1 MSSADSIYQD
11 FSQLTL
17 EGPLT
22 PVTHDT
28 VTDEQHDSLDEQI
41 IETFG
46 LYKEIDDELAILKPS
61 EAAGI
66 LQRHPS
72 IENLLRKAWK
82 ESSFKQVRQLAILK
96 KPGEPEVLIHD
107 GLFYGLNSVDEVL
120 ESAWHDN
127 YVGENHKL
135 LLDNINAI
143 QGGGQPYSNQITI
156 VQSSG
161 TGKSRMVH
169 EQAKIVFT
177 IPFNLRESIENKGL
191 AFPPPDEDVRAYLV
205 GAAVSNKS
213 YVLKAK
219 YLKFF
224 ASLFTKVNGEL
235 DAARVSIRSKSAE
248 ELAKLWANRLQNIR
262 TSMYKAA
269 IVDATKATE
278 ILPDIQKQHDKL
290 LAERRSQSGNSS
302 NPDDTHG
309 YLMEFAA
316 AKSAKTALEKLIMNL
331 ESIDPKSQGIKV
343 IVYFDEAHSLTK
355 ETPRTGDGK
364 TLYDYLCSC
373 LNEFL
378 GLPMFAIFLS
388 TNSSLAQ
395 FAAPPAFAKS
405 ARIRQ
410 GAAVTHAPITETPF
424 DCYPDF
430 KVKPGELT
438 VKDISEIKFMAKFG
452 RPLFWTFLRG
462 AGVKVDKFTERA
474 LELARAKLICYDYI
488 NANIADMPRA
498 ALMAVLDVQYSLD
511 FEPRREKVQMQ
522 EAGLVESHMRVAYSI
537 PSHREYLRSGY
548 PSEPLLAE
556 AAAEQL
562 WTWRGKNPFVAVEKL
577 TDILDTGL
585 LDRGELGELTGRQI
599 LLDAYH
605 RAVEE
610 EQKKPPTADTT
621 KVKPPNFSSGCHL
634 ITFIKMLFTDGY
646 AQDILDCT
654 PDLNKGGKF
663 KDAFKDA
670 IICFTHFGKMADN
683 TGVTSAAT
691 WVAFIRHMAIMCRN
705 GQDSVDCIIPVLL
718 QGNAKVC
725 EHVMTAMLVQFKR
738 RVTAGSRAELLF
750 TEANLN
756 FFPKILKNCDHGSN
770 IAPYRPYLCLFMELG
785 VQPPLPEIAKTP
797 TTFQPGAPSSQNARE
812 KTGRP
817 QTPPPKASSDITG
830 TPSKVVALKGGQ
842 KHHPSEGHTRYSV
855 FAYGCSPTVYK
866 GITNDHAKNMYAHLL
881 SIRNFL
887 GEHPRKDAKSVKA
900 VRRMKPFWTGG
911 EDSYHWVEHDDV
923 LHNPIP
929 VVKPGLE
936 VGIPVDDVTDT

>member
-1 MSSADSIYQD
+1 MISADSISQG
-11 FSQLTL
+11 FSYLTL
-17 EGPLT
+17 QDSLT
-22 PVTHDT
+22 PVTDNT
-28 VTDEQHDSLDEQI
+28 LTDEKHKSLDEQI
-41 IETFG
+41 VRTFG
-46 LYKEIDDELAILKPS
+46 LYKDLKRTPPLDSLLFNITAGDKRLKTLGQDDAAKLLA
-61 EAAGI
+61 EE
-66 LQRHPS
+66 PS

-96 KPGEPEVLIHD
+96 KPDEPEVLIHD

-143 QGGGQPYSNQITI
+143 QGGGQPYSNQIAI

-177 IPFNLRESIENKGL
+177 IPFNLRESIEDKGL
-191 AFPPPDEDVRAYLV
+191 AFPSPDEDVRTYFV
-205 GAAVSNKS
+205 RTAVSNES
-213 YVLKAK
+213 HVLKAK

-235 DAARVSIRSKSAE
+235 DAKRPSIRSKSAE
-248 ELAKLWANRLQNIR
+248 ELAEWWANHLKNMR
-262 TSMYKAA
+262 TDLYKAA
-269 IVDATKATE
+269 IADATKTTE
-278 ILPDIQKQHDKL
+278 
-290 LAERRSQSGNSS
+290 
-302 NPDDTHG
+302 
-309 YLMEFAA
+309 
-316 AKSAKTALEKLIMNL
+316 
-331 ESIDPKSQGIKV
+331 
-343 IVYFDEAHSLTK
+343 
-355 ETPRTGDGK
+355 
-364 TLYDYLCSC
+364 
-373 LNEFL
+373 
-378 GLPMFAIFLS
+378 
-388 TNSSLAQ
+388 
-395 FAAPPAFAKS
+395 
-405 ARIRQ
+405 

-452 RPLFWTFLRG
+452 RPL
-462 AGVKVDKFTERA
+462 KA
-474 LELARAKLICYDYI
+474 LELARAKLICYNYI
-488 NANIADMPRA
+488 NGNIADMPRA

-646 AQDILDCT
+646 AQDVLDCT

-725 EHVMTAMLVQFKR
+725 EHVITAVFVQFKR
-738 RVTAGSRAELLF
+738 RVTAGSTTELLIDQ
-750 TEANLN
+750 ARLN

-770 IAPYRPYLCLFMELG
+770 IAPYRPYLCLAMELG
-785 VQPPLPEIAKTP
+785 VQPPLPETAKTP
-797 TTFQPGAPSSQNARE
+797 TTFRPKEQ
-812 KTGRP
+812 TGRP

-830 TPSKVVALKGGQ
+830 TPSRVVARKGGQ

-866 GITNDHAKNMYAHLL
+866 GITNDHARNMYAHLL

-900 VRRMKPFWTGG
+900 VRRMNHLDWC

-929 VVKPGLE
+929 VVSQA
-936 VGIPVDDVTDT
+936 

>member
-17 EGPLT
+17 E
-22 PVTHDT
+22 

-41 IETFG
+41 IETFKHA
-46 LYKEIDDELAILKPS
+46 KEIGQTPPLHSLLANITLGDDELAFLN
-61 EAAGI
+61 
-66 LQRHPS
+66 Q
-72 IENLLRKAWK
+72 AWK
-82 ESSFKQVRQLAILK
+82 ESSFKEVRQLAILK

-107 GLFYGLNSVDEVL
+107 GLFYGLNSVDEVV

-143 QGGGQPYSNQITI
+143 QGGGQPYSNQIAI

-177 IPFNLRESIENKGL
+177 IPFNLRESIE
-191 AFPPPDEDVRAYLV
+191 D
-205 GAAVSNKS
+205 
-213 YVLKAK
+213 KAWPSH
-219 YLKFF
+219 LPTRMS
-224 ASLFTKVNGEL
+224 APTSSELLLFTKVNGEL

-262 TSMYKAA
+262 TNLYRAA
-269 IVDATKATE
+269 IVDATKTTE

-405 ARIRQ
+405 ARIRE

-462 AGVKVDKFTERA
+462 AGVKVDKFTEEA
-474 LELARAKLICYDYI
+474 LGLARAKLICYHNIDNI
-488 NANIADMPRA
+488 DANIADMPRA

-646 AQDILDCT
+646 AQDVLDCT

-725 EHVMTAMLVQFKR
+725 EHVITAVFVQFKR
-738 RVTAGSRAELLF
+738 RVTAGSTTELLIDQ
-750 TEANLN
+750 ARLN

-770 IAPYRPYLCLFMELG
+770 IAPYRPYLCLAMELG
-785 VQPPLPEIAKTP
+785 VQPPLPETAKTP
-797 TTFQPGAPSSQNARE
+797 TTFRPKEQ
-812 KTGRP
+812 TGRP

-830 TPSKVVALKGGQ
+830 TPSRVVARKGGQ

-866 GITNDHAKNMYAHLL
+866 GITNDHARNMYAHLL

-936 VGIPVDDVTDT
+936 VGKQVDDVTDT

>member
-1 MSSADSIYQD
+1 MSVGDPPHQSNLLPQ
-11 FSQLTL
+11 
-17 EGPLT
+17 
-22 PVTHDT
+22 VTHDT
-28 VTDEQHDSLDEQI
+28 LTDEQHNSLDKQITKTFKHAKQMNSEPDLDSLLSTITLGDKRLKTLDLI
-41 IETFG
+41 DAG
-46 LYKEIDDELAILKPS
+46 KLLAKE
-61 EAAGI
+61 
-66 LQRHPS
+66 PS

-96 KPGEPEVLIHD
+96 RPDEPEVPKRSQRPSEDRKPTI
-107 GLFYGLNSVDEVL
+107 L

-143 QGGGQPYSNQITI
+143 QGGGQPYSNQIAI

-177 IPFNLRESIENKGL
+177 IPFNLRESIEDKGL

-205 GAAVSNKS
+205 GAAVSNGS
-213 YVLKAK
+213 HVLKAK

-262 TSMYKAA
+262 TNLYRAA
-269 IVDATKATE
+269 IVDATKTTE

-378 GLPMFAIFLS
+378 GLPI
-388 TNSSLAQ
+388 Q

-405 ARIRQ
+405 ARIRE

-474 LELARAKLICYDYI
+474 LELARAKLICYNNIDNI
-488 NANIADMPRA
+488 DANIADMPRA

-537 PSHREYLRSGY
+537 PSHREYLRK
-548 PSEPLLAE
+548 E
-556 AAAEQL
+556 
-562 WTWRGKNPFVAVEKL
+562 PFVAVEKL

-646 AQDILDCT
+646 AQDVLDCT

-705 GQDSVDCIIPVLL
+705 GQDSVDWH
-718 QGNAKVC
+718 AKVC
-725 EHVMTAMLVQFKR
+725 EHVITAVFVQFKR
-738 RVTAGSRAELLF
+738 RVTAGSTTELLIDQ
-750 TEANLN
+750 ARLN

-770 IAPYRPYLCLFMELG
+770 IAPYRPYLCLAMELG
-785 VQPPLPEIAKTP
+785 VQPPLPETAKTP
-797 TTFQPGAPSSQNARE
+797 TTFRPKEQ
-812 KTGRP
+812 TGRP
-817 QTPPPKASSDITG
+817 QTPPPKAR
-830 TPSKVVALKGGQ
+830 
-842 KHHPSEGHTRYSV
+842 HTRYSV

-866 GITNDHAKNMYAHLL
+866 GITNDHARNMYAHLL

-936 VGIPVDDVTDT
+936 VGKQVDDVTDT

>member
-1 MSSADSIYQD
+1 MSVGDPPHQSNLLPQ
-11 FSQLTL
+11 
-17 EGPLT
+17 
-22 PVTHDT
+22 VTHDT
-28 VTDEQHDSLDEQI
+28 LTDEQHNSLDKQIMKTFKHAKQMNSEPDLDSLLFNITAGDKRLKTLGQ
-41 IETFG
+41 
-46 LYKEIDDELAILKPS
+46 DDAAKLLA
-61 EAAGI
+61 EE
-66 LQRHPS
+66 PS

-96 KPGEPEVLIHD
+96 KPDEPEVLIHD
-107 GLFYGLNSVDEVL
+107 GLFYGLNSVDEVV

-143 QGGGQPYSNQITI
+143 QGGGQPYSNQIAI

-177 IPFNLRESIENKGL
+177 IPFNLRESIEDKGL

-205 GAAVSNKS
+205 GAAVSNGS
-213 YVLKAK
+213 HVLKAK

-262 TSMYKAA
+262 TNLYRAA
-269 IVDATKATE
+269 IVDATKTTE

-405 ARIRQ
+405 ARIRE

-474 LELARAKLICYDYI
+474 LELARAKLICYNNIDNI
-488 NANIADMPRA
+488 DANIADMPRA

-548 PSEPLLAE
+548 PSEPLIAE

-725 EHVMTAMLVQFKR
+725 EHVITAVFVQFKR
-738 RVTAGSRAELLF
+738 RVTAGSTTELL
-750 TEANLN
+750 L
-756 FFPKILKNCDHGSN
+756 
-770 IAPYRPYLCLFMELG
+770 
-785 VQPPLPEIAKTP
+785 
-797 TTFQPGAPSSQNARE
+797 
-812 KTGRP
+812 
-817 QTPPPKASSDITG
+817 
-830 TPSKVVALKGGQ
+830 
-842 KHHPSEGHTRYSV
+842 
-855 FAYGCSPTVYK
+855 
-866 GITNDHAKNMYAHLL
+866 
-881 SIRNFL
+881 
-887 GEHPRKDAKSVKA
+887 
-900 VRRMKPFWTGG
+900 
-911 EDSYHWVEHDDV
+911 
-923 LHNPIP
+923 
-929 VVKPGLE
+929 
-936 VGIPVDDVTDT
+936 

>member
-1 MSSADSIYQD
+1 MISADSISQG
-11 FSQLTL
+11 FSYLTL
-17 EGPLT
+17 QDSLT
-22 PVTHDT
+22 PVTDNT
-28 VTDEQHDSLDEQI
+28 LTDEKHKSLDEQI
-41 IETFG
+41 RLKTLG
-46 LYKEIDDELAILKPS
+46 QDDAAKLLA
-61 EAAGI
+61 EE
-66 LQRHPS
+66 PS
-72 IENLLRKAWK
+72 IENLLCKAWK

-96 KPGEPEVLIHD
+96 KPDEPEVLIHD

-143 QGGGQPYSNQITI
+143 QGGGQPYSNQIAI

-161 TGKSRMVH
+161 TGKSCMVH

-177 IPFNLRESIENKGL
+177 IPFNLRESIEDKGL
-191 AFPPPDEDVRAYLV
+191 AFPSPDKDVRTYFV
-205 GAAVSNKS
+205 RTAVSNES
-213 YVLKAK
+213 HVLKAK

-224 ASLFTKVNGEL
+224 ASLFMKVNGEL
-235 DAARVSIRSKSAE
+235 DAKRPSIRSKSAE
-248 ELAKLWANRLQNIR
+248 ELAEWWANHLKNMR
-262 TSMYKAA
+262 TDLYKAA
-269 IVDATKATE
+269 IANATKTTE
-278 ILPDIQKQHDKL
+278 ILPDIQKQNDKL
-290 LAERRSQSGNSS
+290 LAERQQPSQNSS
-302 NPDDTHG
+302 NPDDTPNPDDTLG
-309 YLMEFAA
+309 GLMEFAA

-331 ESIDPKSQGIKV
+331 ESIDPKSQGIKA

-355 ETPRTGDGK
+355 ETPQTGEGK

-378 GLPMFAIFLS
+378 GLPMFAIFLL

-395 FAAPPAFAKS
+395 FAAAPAFTKS

-410 GAAVTHAPITETPF
+410 GAAITHALITETPF

-462 AGVKVDKFTERA
+462 AGVKVDKFTEEA
-474 LELARAKLICYDYI
+474 LGLARAKLICYNYI
-488 NANIADMPRA
+488 NGNIADMPRA

-522 EAGLVESHMRVAYSI
+522 EAGL
-537 PSHREYLRSGY
+537 YLRSGY

-646 AQDILDCT
+646 AQDVLDCT

-725 EHVMTAMLVQFKR
+725 EHVITAVFVQFKR
-738 RVTAGSRAELLF
+738 RVTAGSTTELLIDQ
-750 TEANLN
+750 ARLN

-770 IAPYRPYLCLFMELG
+770 IAPYRPYLCLAMELG
-785 VQPPLPEIAKTP
+785 VQPPLPETAKTP
-797 TTFQPGAPSSQNARE
+797 TTFRPKEQ
-812 KTGRP
+812 TGRP
-817 QTPPPKASSDITG
+817 SN
-830 TPSKVVALKGGQ
+830 
-842 KHHPSEGHTRYSV
+842 
-855 FAYGCSPTVYK
+855 SP
-866 GITNDHAKNMYAHLL
+866 A
-881 SIRNFL
+881 
-887 GEHPRKDAKSVKA
+887 
-900 VRRMKPFWTGG
+900 
-911 EDSYHWVEHDDV
+911 
-923 LHNPIP
+923 
-929 VVKPGLE
+929 
-936 VGIPVDDVTDT
+936 